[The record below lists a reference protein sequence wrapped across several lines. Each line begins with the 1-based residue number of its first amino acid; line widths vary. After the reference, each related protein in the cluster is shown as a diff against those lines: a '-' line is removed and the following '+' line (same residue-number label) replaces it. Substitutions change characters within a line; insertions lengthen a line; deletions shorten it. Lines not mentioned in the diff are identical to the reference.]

1 MISGVEFDQGE
12 YGWGNDYI
20 SFLLTLGFLPVLFLL
35 GVDLVLAGLCVRCV
49 CVVRGL
55 TTISFA
61 CFISIY
67 SGVSF
72 VCGP

>member
-1 MISGVEFDQGE
+1 MVSGVEFDQGE
-12 YGWGNDYI
+12 YDWGNDYI
-20 SFLLTLGFLPVLFLL
+20 SFLLTLGLLPVWLLL

-55 TTISFA
+55 TTIPFT
-61 CFISIY
+61 CFISTY